1 MDRFRGFQVPQG
13 PLPGR
18 LIRTLAVGGVVLYGA
33 ANSLFNVEGGHRAIV
48 FNRVVGLKE
57 KASLEAVASS
67 SGVRQGFRADKC
79 AYSDL

>member
-18 LIRTLAVGGVVLYGA
+18 LIRTLAIGGVVLYGA

-57 KASLEAVASS
+57 KASVDVGAGS
-67 SGVRQGFRADKC
+67 SGVQWGFRADSSV
-79 AYSDL
+79 YSDL

>member
-57 KASLEAVASS
+57 KASQEAVESS
-67 SGVRQGFRADKC
+67 LDFRQRFRADKC
-79 AYSDL
+79 VYSDL